1 MEGSRM
7 LECRTWADRHYAAG
21 LANEGPFER
30 MIACE
35 HIPAPHTHAIYP
47 RLFEHI
53 CYPGG
58 SGEKFTPVSVPPCGG

>member
-47 RLFEHI
+47 HLFERI
-53 CYPGG
+53 C
-58 SGEKFTPVSVPPCGG
+58 